1 MQNIDKAEFGRF
13 VSMLRKEKGLT
24 QKELATQLFVSD
36 KAVSKWETGQS
47 IPTVDLL
54 IPLAESLGVTVTE
67 LLECR
72 KMEAPHH
79 ISVED
84 VETIVK
90 KAVSYKD
97 SEKRTINKRW
107 IVPYSICGIIALIQ
121 MYYFRYIVAFDM
133 LMMNMLIPHMLSVIF
148 GAYFCLFARKKLP
161 DFYDENR
168 INFISDGVLRMNVP
182 GIAFNNSNWPNIV
195 GYIRLWCILCM
206 LFMPV
211 VFILCLDVI
220 IDVMFEIGL
229 YADTAI
235 NMATTGFTLVF
246 LVFTLVIPIY
256 FIGKKYG

>member
-13 VSMLRKEKGLT
+13 VSSLRREKGIT
-24 QKELATQLFVSD
+24 QKELATQLFISD

-54 IPLAESLGVTVTE
+54 IPLAEALGVTVTE

-72 KMEAPHH
+72 KMETPQP
-79 ISVED
+79 IPVED

-121 MYYFRYIVAFDM
+121 MYYFRYIVAFDT

-161 DFYDENR
+161 DFYDENK
-168 INFISDGVLRMNVP
+168 INFISDGILRMNFP

-211 VFILCLDVI
+211 VFILCLNVI

-229 YADTAI
+229 YSDTAI
-235 NMATTGFTLVF
+235 NMVTTGFTLAF
-246 LVFTLVIPIY
+246 LVFTLIIPVY
-256 FIGKKYG
+256 FIGKKYE